1 MKTPDES
8 QRGATFL
15 QLCASQ
21 NDLFALDEGG
31 DVYQYN
37 FNTKTWLKLSA
48 RPRPDA
54 VDLRLDPV
62 GRTSAVRKGA
72 PRRKRS
78 LRGGNRLRL
87 LSRSYGAETVAPSP
101 AAEIVNVPLA
111 LGA

>member
-1 MKTPDES
+1 VKTPDES
-8 QRGATFL
+8 QSGATFL

-48 RPRPDA
+48 RPRPA
-54 VDLRLDPV
+54 ATTSLFGGREIVDLRLDPV

-72 PRRKRS
+72 PRR
-78 LRGGNRLRL
+78 
-87 LSRSYGAETVAPSP
+87 
-101 AAEIVNVPLA
+101 
-111 LGA
+111 